1 MKFLSSE
8 KLSAHKYKTPEG
20 YLICTDA
27 ILARTGKQTY
37 RKSEVFTDSDDD
49 SEIEVDRTPEEVFS
63 EATLASFE
71 NKPITVEHPNENVSP
86 ENYNDLSVGFVRDV
100 RRGKVNG
107 QDVIL
112 GTLVITDARTI
123 EEIENGEHTDLSCG
137 YDCDIIDEAHPQQR
151 NIRGNHVALCTQ
163 GRAGIARI
171 VDSINNIH
179 DSYIIQSKYNT
190 DNYFGNDGYFHLN
203 KHTAM
208 RFNTYEEATKKA
220 RALYTDWQEHVN
232 IVNDSID
239 NSVKDAY
246 VKKIERYGKVD
257 IWQDEQ
263 GQLYADFTVSQS
275 GKHLKRLNTSDINKA
290 KKIIDDYVSFLDD
303 SIKDSDYVINFRNN
317 YAGFKS
323 KFRVFA
329 NSAKNALKEFAKEV
343 SLRGWGTRNV
353 DIISISPNDGNM
365 RLYGN
370 LYDLLKTIDDSI
382 KDSSYY
388 VDVSNATDREIAN
401 FITLAQNKGFST
413 VDKGHTI
420 ILTNGNDDMLK
431 QLKNQMF
438 TTSIKFI
445 DSKNTVKDKAIP
457 SALIN
462 ELNRKLEEFKRRGYD
477 EEDLKIKV
485 EGNKIWFTGELSYNT
500 QYRLAEELD
509 KILQKYN
516 KDAYFDAETSG
527 RWFAVYDSIIKD
539 NIETIPLRARQE
551 MSKSTNKVAT
561 LLGILNELQEEVDRA
576 SDKDKAIIKNKANKI
591 LNDLKQ
597 QFNLTSETY
606 IKLDDTFMAKM
617 DMPEQSL
624 RDSLVEYEYKIIDDV
639 VKSCKYKTTSYIIDE
654 LNKQYPGFV
663 GSNMTAILD
672 YLNSKN
678 IKDSSVY
685 TVSYKV
691 KDTTYI
697 KRIKANSLLDC
708 IKKIK

>member
-8 KLSAHKYKTPEG
+8 QLSTHKYKTPEG

-37 RKSEVFTDSDDD
+37 RKSEVFADSDDD
-49 SEIEVDRTPEEVFS
+49 TEIEIDRTPEEVFS

-112 GTLVITDARTI
+112 GTLVITDAKTI

-151 NIRGNHVALCTQ
+151 NIRGNHVALCAQ

-171 VDSINNIH
+171 VDSISEYN
-179 DSYIIQSKYNT
+179 KY
-190 DNYFGNDGYFHLN
+190 
-203 KHTAM
+203 
-208 RFNTYEEATKKA
+208 KA
-220 RALYTDWQEHVN
+220 RIEKAIKTHNTELLQQTKEAIMYAPTSRLSASEVKSLFNLIHKETTD
-232 IVNDSID
+232 
-239 NSVKDAY
+239 SVKDA
-246 VKKIERYGKVD
+246 
-257 IWQDEQ
+257 
-263 GQLYADFTVSQS
+263 
-275 GKHLKRLNTSDINKA
+275 
-290 KKIIDDYVSFLDD
+290 
-303 SIKDSDYVINFRNN
+303 
-317 YAGFKS
+317 KS
-323 KFRVFA
+323 
-329 NSAKNALKEFAKEV
+329 
-343 SLRGWGTRNV
+343 
-353 DIISISPNDGNM
+353 
-365 RLYGN
+365 
-370 LYDLLKTIDDSI
+370 
-382 KDSSYY
+382 
-388 VDVSNATDREIAN
+388 
-401 FITLAQNKGFST
+401 
-413 VDKGHTI
+413 
-420 ILTNGNDDMLK
+420 
-431 QLKNQMF
+431 
-438 TTSIKFI
+438 
-445 DSKNTVKDKAIP
+445 IP
-457 SALIN
+457 SSLIN
-462 ELNRKLEEFKRRGYD
+462 ELNRKIEEFKRRGYD
-477 EEDLKIKV
+477 EDDLKIKV

-500 QYRLAEELD
+500 QYKLAEELD

-516 KDAYFDAETSG
+516 EDAYFDAETSG

-539 NIETIPLRARQE
+539 ALIQVERYKNVDIYKNEDGYLFADFSATHTGKRVQRLATTDIKRAKDIIDDMVSFLNDSIETIPLRARQE
-551 MSKSTNKVAT
+551 MSKSTNKAAT

-639 VKSCKYKTTSYIIDE
+639 IKSCKYKTTSYIIDE
-654 LNKQYPGFV
+654 LNRQYPGFV

-697 KRIKANSLLDC
+697 KQIKANSLLDC